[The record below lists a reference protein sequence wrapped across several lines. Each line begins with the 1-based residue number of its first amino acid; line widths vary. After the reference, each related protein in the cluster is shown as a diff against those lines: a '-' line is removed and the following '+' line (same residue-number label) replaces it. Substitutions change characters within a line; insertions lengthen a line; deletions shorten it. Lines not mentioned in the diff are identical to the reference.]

1 MDNSAKKMYF
11 PQAVFPMME
20 DGIAGEKL
28 FFSSRHST
36 VFSGKSV
43 IFMYQDRCA

>member
-20 DGIAGEKL
+20 DGIAGENSFFPPGIPL
-28 FFSSRHST
+28 FFRE
-36 VFSGKSV
+36 K
-43 IFMYQDRCA
+43 A